1 MTALAP
7 IDPLWPLI
15 GGLLIGLAAALYL
28 LGVGRVAGISGIAA
42 DALGLV
48 RGGQRRMALV
58 FVVGLLGGAWL
69 ASTLIRR
76 PEVQIE
82 GHTGLLI
89 VAGLLVGFG
98 TRWGSGCTSGHGVCG
113 LARLSKRS
121 LTATG
126 LFMATAALT
135 VWVTRHVLGGGA

>member
-1 MTALAP
+1 MTTLAP
-7 IDPLWPLI
+7 IDPLWPLL

-48 RGGQRRMALV
+48 RNGQRRMALV
-58 FVVGLLGGAWL
+58 FVIGLLSGAWL
-69 ASTLIRR
+69 AASLIRR
-76 PEVQIE
+76 PEVAIE
-82 GHTGLLI
+82 GSTGLLI

-135 VWVTRHVLGGGA
+135 VWVSRHLLGGGA